1 MARVRILK
9 TLRCTLILAMLMI
22 LVIGVVFYKPPLKQ
36 ITREQIDSLYGVG
49 ETRLY
54 QIEQF
59 ILEDPNV
66 KVEDLR
72 ELKGVDDM
80 IIKQLEKR
88 FR

>member
-1 MARVRILK
+1 M
-9 TLRCTLILAMLMI
+9 LII

-36 ITREQIDSLYGVG
+36 ITRDEIESLYGVG
-49 ETRLY
+49 EVRLS

-59 ILEDPNV
+59 ILQNPKA

-80 IIKQLEKR
+80 IIDQLEKR

>member
-1 MARVRILK
+1 MARARILK

-49 ETRLY
+49 EARLY

-59 ILEDPNV
+59 ILDNPNV

-72 ELKGVDDM
+72 SIKGVDDM

>member
-1 MARVRILK
+1 
-9 TLRCTLILAMLMI
+9 MLMI

-49 ETRLY
+49 EARLY

-59 ILEDPNV
+59 ILDNPNV

-72 ELKGVDDM
+72 SIKGVDDV

>member
-1 MARVRILK
+1 
-9 TLRCTLILAMLMI
+9 MLMI

-49 ETRLY
+49 EARLY

-59 ILEDPNV
+59 ILDNPNI

-72 ELKGVDDM
+72 SIKGVDDM

>member
-1 MARVRILK
+1 MARARILK

-49 ETRLY
+49 EVRLY

-59 ILEDPNV
+59 ILDNPNV

-72 ELKGVDDM
+72 SIKGVDDM

>member
-1 MARVRILK
+1 MARARILK

-49 ETRLY
+49 ELRLY

-59 ILEDPNV
+59 ILDNPNV

-72 ELKGVDDM
+72 SIKGVDDM

>member
-1 MARVRILK
+1 
-9 TLRCTLILAMLMI
+9 MLMI

-49 ETRLY
+49 ELRLY

-59 ILEDPNV
+59 ILDNPNV

-72 ELKGVDDM
+72 SIKGVDDM

>member
-1 MARVRILK
+1 MARARILK
-9 TLRCTLILAMLMI
+9 TLRCTFILAMLMI

-36 ITREQIDSLYGVG
+36 ITREQIDTLYGVG
-49 ETRLY
+49 EIRLS

-59 ILEDPNV
+59 ILENPSA

-80 IIKQLEKR
+80 IIDQLEKR

>member
-1 MARVRILK
+1 MARARILK

-22 LVIGVVFYKPPLKQ
+22 LVVGVVFYKPPLKQ
-36 ITREQIDSLYGVG
+36 ITRDEIESIYGVG
-49 ETRLY
+49 EVRLS

-59 ILEDPNV
+59 ILQNPKA

-80 IIKQLEKR
+80 IIDQLEKR

>member
-1 MARVRILK
+1 MARARILK

-22 LVIGVVFYKPPLKQ
+22 LVVGVVFYKPPLSS
-36 ITREQIDSLYGVG
+36 ITYSELESVYGVG
-49 ETRLY
+49 EVRTH
-54 QIEQF
+54 QIQEF
-59 ILEDPNV
+59 ILDNPKA

>member
-1 MARVRILK
+1 
-9 TLRCTLILAMLMI
+9 MLMI

-36 ITREQIDSLYGVG
+36 ITRGEIESLYGVG
-49 ETRLY
+49 EVRLS

-59 ILEDPNV
+59 ILQNPKA

-80 IIKQLEKR
+80 IIDQLEKR

>member
-1 MARVRILK
+1 MARARILK

-36 ITREQIDSLYGVG
+36 ITRDEIESLYGVG
-49 ETRLY
+49 EVRLS

-59 ILEDPNV
+59 ILQNPKA

-80 IIKQLEKR
+80 IINQLEKR

>member
-1 MARVRILK
+1 MARARILK

-49 ETRLY
+49 EVRLY

-59 ILEDPNV
+59 ILDNPNV

-72 ELKGVDDM
+72 SIKGVDDM
-80 IIKQLEKR
+80 IIDQLKGR

>member
-1 MARVRILK
+1 
-9 TLRCTLILAMLMI
+9 MLMI
-22 LVIGVVFYKPPLKQ
+22 LVVGVVFYKPPLKQ
-36 ITREQIDSLYGVG
+36 ITRDEIESLYGVG
-49 ETRLY
+49 EVRLS

-59 ILEDPNV
+59 ILQNPKA

-80 IIKQLEKR
+80 IIDQLEKR

>member
-1 MARVRILK
+1 
-9 TLRCTLILAMLMI
+9 MLMI

-36 ITREQIDSLYGVG
+36 ITRDEIESIYGVG
-49 ETRLY
+49 EVRLS

-59 ILEDPNV
+59 ILQNPKAN
-66 KVEDLR
+66 VEDLR

-80 IIKQLEKR
+80 IIDQLEKR

>member
-1 MARVRILK
+1 MARARILK
-9 TLRCTLILAMLMI
+9 TLRCTFIFAMLI
-22 LVIGVVFYKPPLKQ
+22 VLVIGVVFYKPPLKQ

-49 ETRLY
+49 EIRLS

-59 ILEDPNV
+59 ILENPSA

-72 ELKGVDDM
+72 MIKGVDDM
-80 IIKQLEKR
+80 IIDQLEKR

>member
-49 ETRLY
+49 EVRLY

-59 ILEDPNV
+59 ILDNPNV

-72 ELKGVDDM
+72 SIKGVDDM

>member
-1 MARVRILK
+1 MARARILK
-9 TLRCTLILAMLMI
+9 TLICTLIFAMLMI

-36 ITREQIDSLYGVG
+36 ITREQIDMLYGVG
-49 ETRLY
+49 EIRLS

-59 ILEDPNV
+59 ILENPSA

-72 ELKGVDDM
+72 MIKGIDDM
-80 IIKQLEKR
+80 IIDQLEKR

>member
-1 MARVRILK
+1 MARARILK
-9 TLRCTLILAMLMI
+9 TLRCTLIFAMLMI
-22 LVIGVVFYKPPLKQ
+22 LVVGVVFYKPPLKR
-36 ITREQIDSLYGVG
+36 ITRDEIESLYGVG
-49 ETRLY
+49 EVRLS

-59 ILEDPNV
+59 ILQNQKA

-80 IIKQLEKR
+80 IIDQLEKR

>member
-1 MARVRILK
+1 MARARILK

-49 ETRLY
+49 EARLY

-59 ILEDPNV
+59 ILDNPNV

-72 ELKGVDDM
+72 SIKGVDDV

>member
-1 MARVRILK
+1 MARARILK

-22 LVIGVVFYKPPLKQ
+22 LVVGVVFYKPPLKQ

-49 ETRLY
+49 EVRLY

-59 ILEDPNV
+59 ILDNPNV

-72 ELKGVDDM
+72 SIKGVDDM

>member
-1 MARVRILK
+1 
-9 TLRCTLILAMLMI
+9 MLMV
-22 LVIGVVFYKPPLKQ
+22 LVVGVVFYKPPLKQ
-36 ITREQIDSLYGVG
+36 ITRDEIESLYGVG
-49 ETRLY
+49 EVRLS

-59 ILEDPNV
+59 ILQNPKA

-80 IIKQLEKR
+80 IIDQLEKR

>member
-1 MARVRILK
+1 M
-9 TLRCTLILAMLMI
+9 LIV

-36 ITREQIDSLYGVG
+36 ITREQIDMLYGVG
-49 ETRLY
+49 EIRLS

-59 ILEDPNV
+59 ILENPSA

-72 ELKGVDDM
+72 MIKGIDDM
-80 IIKQLEKR
+80 IIDQLEKR

>member
-1 MARVRILK
+1 
-9 TLRCTLILAMLMI
+9 MLMI

-49 ETRLY
+49 EARLY

-59 ILEDPNV
+59 ILDNPNV

-72 ELKGVDDM
+72 SIKGVDDM

>member
-72 ELKGVDDM
+72 SIKGVDDM

>member
-1 MARVRILK
+1 MARARILK
-9 TLRCTLILAMLMI
+9 TLRCTLIFAMLMI

-36 ITREQIDSLYGVG
+36 ITREQIDTLYGVG
-49 ETRLY
+49 EIRLS

-59 ILEDPNV
+59 ILENPSA

-72 ELKGVDDM
+72 MIKGIDDM
-80 IIKQLEKR
+80 IIDQLEKR

>member
-1 MARVRILK
+1 MARARILK

-36 ITREQIDSLYGVG
+36 ITRDEIESLYGVG
-49 ETRLY
+49 EVRLS

-59 ILEDPNV
+59 ILQNPKA

-80 IIKQLEKR
+80 IIDQLEKR

>member
-1 MARVRILK
+1 
-9 TLRCTLILAMLMI
+9 MLMI

-36 ITREQIDSLYGVG
+36 ITRDEIESLYGVG
-49 ETRLY
+49 EVRLS

-59 ILEDPNV
+59 ILQNPKA

-80 IIKQLEKR
+80 IIDQLEKR

>member
-1 MARVRILK
+1 MARARILK

-36 ITREQIDSLYGVG
+36 ITRDEIESLYGVG
-49 ETRLY
+49 EVRLS

-59 ILEDPNV
+59 ILQNPRA

-80 IIKQLEKR
+80 IIDQLEKR

>member
-59 ILEDPNV
+59 ILDNPNV

-72 ELKGVDDM
+72 SIKGVDDM
-80 IIKQLEKR
+80 IIRQLEKR

>member
-1 MARVRILK
+1 M
-9 TLRCTLILAMLMI
+9 LIV

-36 ITREQIDSLYGVG
+36 ITREQIDTLYGVG
-49 ETRLY
+49 EIRLS

-59 ILEDPNV
+59 ILENPSA

-72 ELKGVDDM
+72 MIKGIDDM
-80 IIKQLEKR
+80 IIDQLEKR

>member
-1 MARVRILK
+1 MARARILK
-9 TLRCTLILAMLMI
+9 TLICTLIFAMLMI

-36 ITREQIDSLYGVG
+36 ITRDEIESIYGVG
-49 ETRLY
+49 EVRLS

-59 ILEDPNV
+59 ILQNPRAN
-66 KVEDLR
+66 VEDLR

-80 IIKQLEKR
+80 IIDQLEKR